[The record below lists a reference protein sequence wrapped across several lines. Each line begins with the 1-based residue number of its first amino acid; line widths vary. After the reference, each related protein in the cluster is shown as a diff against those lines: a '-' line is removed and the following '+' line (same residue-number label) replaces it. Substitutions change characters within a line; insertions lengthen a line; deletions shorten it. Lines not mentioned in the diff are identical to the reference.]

1 MKIQNWPRRCVLE
14 LFAKS
19 DLDHGIESRRVT
31 AVSPALQRL
40 CLGHCWHCR
49 ALEIARRKRKEG
61 DIAGALK
68 FAKKSQN
75 LFSNPDADDFMASL
89 SDLPSPG
96 SAPFASGTSTP
107 TTPSGDGPIPRKPKD
122 TEHRQGRQN
131 SEFSTEQVAV
141 VARVRKYKHHQYYD
155 ILELKSEA
163 TDSQIK
169 KRFSLLNNY

>member
-1 MKIQNWPRRCVLE
+1 
-14 LFAKS
+14 
-19 DLDHGIESRRVT
+19 
-31 AVSPALQRL
+31 
-40 CLGHCWHCR
+40 
-49 ALEIARRKRKEG
+49 LEIARRKRKEG

-89 SDLPSPG
+89 SDLPSPD
-96 SAPFASGTSTP
+96 SAPFASGMSTP

-141 VARVRKYKHHQYYD
+141 VARVRKCKHHQYYE

-169 KRFSLLNNY
+169 KRFSPFGSLLIVVIDG